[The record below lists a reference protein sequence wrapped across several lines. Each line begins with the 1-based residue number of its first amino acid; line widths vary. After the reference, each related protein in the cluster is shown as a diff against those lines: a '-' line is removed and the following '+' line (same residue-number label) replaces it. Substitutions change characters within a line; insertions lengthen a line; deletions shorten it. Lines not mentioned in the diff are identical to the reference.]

1 MNIYRKHLFLAVS
14 VLLLGLSSCA
24 QSLSDN
30 ESGTQAFPYV
40 RLSPS
45 APPQAPYETRP
56 MPEEPMRQIWRDG
69 FWDYDGTTFYWVPG
83 YYMYRPDP
91 TAAWTPDRW
100 EQRAFGWAFVPG
112 YWQ

>member
-1 MNIYRKHLFLAVS
+1 MKTRHILNLTLIVMLAALAACSTSVS
-14 VLLLGLSSCA
+14 DDAGS
-24 QSLSDN
+24 
-30 ESGTQAFPYV
+30 QAFPYV

-45 APPQAPYETRP
+45 APPQSPYEARP
-56 MPEEPMRQIWRDG
+56 LPTEPMRQIWRAG
-69 FWDYDGTTFYWVPG
+69 YWDYDGIAFYWVPG

>member
-1 MNIYRKHLFLAVS
+1 MSPKTKRIVLAG
-14 VLLLGLSSCA
+14 LLALSLVGCA
-24 QSLSDN
+24 NDSSIDDTTPKQ
-30 ESGTQAFPYV
+30 FPFV

-45 APPQAPYETRP
+45 APPQAPYEEMATP
-56 MPEEPMRQIWRDG
+56 DEPMKQIWRKGYWSYNG
-69 FWDYDGTTFYWVPG
+69 FEFSWEPG
-83 YYMYRPDP
+83 HYIYRPDP